1 VTTSRL
7 PREVSQRPAAN
18 RKQLMEVLVDEGRD
32 VRLRYR
38 EGSYE
43 DVPVQVCLQQLLV
56 RCL

>member
-1 VTTSRL
+1 
-7 PREVSQRPAAN
+7 
-18 RKQLMEVLVDEGRD
+18 MEVLVDEGRD